1 MDLNAC
7 VISCIQTNHCMNSRI
22 NTYAKAKRFALFI
35 FFWLPVIYFSLLLIY
50 NTIPYFSFNN
60 DFSFIQE
67 RAVLFL
73 QPAYKASFYVHIFA
87 GMFCIGTSLL
97 QFSSNILKK
106 RKAIHVWSGRIYVAV
121 VLLLGAPTG
130 MYMSF
135 FAKGSGAERGLF
147 MFMAIAWFFFTLKG
161 LTAILQKQVLAHKV
175 WMIRSYT
182 MALTAVTFRVY
193 YLILYLLD
201 VELTKNYE
209 TSLWMSVVGNLLIA
223 ELLIL
228 LQTKHYLKTFAVLSP
243 NNHKI

>member
-1 MDLNAC
+1 
-7 VISCIQTNHCMNSRI
+7 
-22 NTYAKAKRFALFI
+22 
-35 FFWLPVIYFSLLLIY
+35 
-50 NTIPYFSFNN
+50 
-60 DFSFIQE
+60 
-67 RAVLFL
+67 
-73 QPAYKASFYVHIFA
+73 
-87 GMFCIGTSLL
+87 MFCIGTALL
-97 QFSSNILKK
+97 QFSSSILKK

-161 LTAILQKQVLAHKV
+161 FTTILKKKVLAHKV

-209 TSLWMSVVGNLLIA
+209 ISLWISVVGNLLAA
-223 ELLIL
+223 ELLIFYK
-228 LQTKHYLKTFAVLSP
+228 TKHYLKTFTA
-243 NNHKI
+243 